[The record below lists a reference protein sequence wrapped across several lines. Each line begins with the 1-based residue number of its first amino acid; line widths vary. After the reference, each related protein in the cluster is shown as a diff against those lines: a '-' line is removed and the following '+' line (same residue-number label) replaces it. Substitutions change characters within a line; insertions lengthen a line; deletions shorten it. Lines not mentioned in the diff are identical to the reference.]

1 MDEFRLRTMTADD
14 RWEVADLICVAMNEY
29 FRLNRRPDRFSDG
42 PMGAEV
48 YFDVYESLEPG
59 CGIVAE
65 HTRTG
70 RLMGS
75 CFLHD
80 RETHVSLGITGV
92 HPNYFGSG
100 VARALIQHIIDYAE
114 RHDKPVRLVSSAIN
128 LDSFSLYT
136 RLGFVPNR
144 AYQDMFLPVPAAG
157 LDFRTPASDRVREA
171 TLADVEAMAAVE
183 MALSGI
189 RRTIDYRYMIE
200 NREGFWHVSVCEA
213 EGGGL
218 DGFMASCGHCGCNLI
233 GPGVA
238 RTEDQAA
245 ALMLAEL
252 NRHRGRRPV
261 FLAPVD
267 CGALVRQAY
276 QWGARNCEM
285 HFSSTRGPSA
295 PCAESTCPV
304 SCRRRRSADLAAQK
318 EDR

>member
-1 MDEFRLRTMTADD
+1 MTADD

-29 FRLNRRPDRFSDG
+29 FRLNRRPDRFPDG
-42 PMGAEV
+42 PAGAEV
-48 YFDVYESLEPG
+48 YFDVYEKLDPG

-65 HTRTG
+65 HARTG

-80 RETHVSLGITGV
+80 RETHVSLGITSV
-92 HPNYFGSG
+92 HPNYFGGG
-100 VARALIQHIIDYAE
+100 VARALIQHIINYAE
-114 RHDKPVRLVSSAIN
+114 AHHKPVRLVSSAIN

-144 AYQDMFLPVPAAG
+144 AYQDMFLPVPAGG
-157 LDFRTPASDRVREA
+157 LAFHTPAGDRVRDA
-171 TLADVEAMAAVE
+171 TPADVEAMAAIE
-183 MALSGI
+183 MELSGI
-189 RRTIDYRYMIE
+189 CRTADYRYMIA

-213 EGGGL
+213 DHGGL
-218 DGFMASCGHCGCNLI
+218 DGFMASCGHRGCNLI

-238 RTEDQAA
+238 RTEEQAA

-252 NRHRGRRPV
+252 DRHRGRRPV

-267 CGALVRQAY
+267 CGDLVQRAY

-285 HFSSTRGPSA
+285 HFSSTRGDCPPWRGVNLPSFMPETA
-295 PCAESTCPV
+295 
-304 SCRRRRSADLAAQK
+304 
-318 EDR
+318 

>member
-29 FRLNRRPDRFSDG
+29 FRLNRRPDRFPDG
-42 PMGAEV
+42 PSGAEV
-48 YFDVYESLEPG
+48 YFDVYENLEPG

-114 RHDKPVRLVSSAIN
+114 RHNKPVRLVSSAIN

-144 AYQDMFLPVPAAG
+144 AYQDMFLPVPETG
-157 LDFRTPASDRVREA
+157 LNFRTAASDRVREA
-171 TLADVEAMAAVE
+171 TPADVEAMAAVE
-183 MALSGI
+183 MELSGI

-267 CGALVRQAY
+267 CGELVRQAY

-285 HFSSTRGPSA
+285 HFSSTRGPSSPWRGVNLPSFMPETA
-295 PCAESTCPV
+295 
-304 SCRRRRSADLAAQK
+304 
-318 EDR
+318 

>member
-1 MDEFRLRTMTADD
+1 VAEFRLRTMTPDD
-14 RWEVADLICVAMNEY
+14 RYEVADMICCAMNEY
-29 FRLNRRPDRFSDG
+29 FRLNRRPDRFPDG
-42 PMGAEV
+42 PAGSEV

-59 CGIVAE
+59 NGIVAE
-65 HTRTG
+65 HVRTK

-75 CFLHD
+75 CWLHS
-80 RETHVSLGITGV
+80 RETHVSLGITAV
-92 HPNYFGSG
+92 HPNYGGFG
-100 VARALIQHIIDYAE
+100 VAKAIIQYIIDHAQRE
-114 RHDKPVRLVSSAIN
+114 NKPVRLVSSAIN

-136 RLGFVPNR
+136 RLGFVPHR
-144 AYQDMFLPVPAAG
+144 AYQDMFVAVPESG
-157 LDFRTPASDRVREA
+157 LQFRTPADARVREA

-183 MALSGI
+183 MELSGI

-213 EGGGL
+213 DDGRL
-218 DGFMASCGHCGCNLI
+218 DGFMASCGHRGCNLI

-245 ALMLAEL
+245 ALILAEL

-267 CGALVRQAY
+267 CGKLIQQAY

-285 HFSSTRGPSA
+285 HFGSTHGHCPPWKGVNLPSFMPETA
-295 PCAESTCPV
+295 
-304 SCRRRRSADLAAQK
+304 
-318 EDR
+318 